1 MYHTSNIQNNIH
13 DYQKLKNFNNIFW
26 FEKAFLMYDMCVVN
40 FSMLL
45 DTHVIKTKNYFEKY
59 VLSVCIY
66 TNTQHRTY
74 KKYQIIRII
83 MILYA

>member
-1 MYHTSNIQNNIH
+1 MYHNIQNNIY
-13 DYQKLKNFNNIFW
+13 DYQKLKNFKYIFW
-26 FEKAFLMYDMCVVN
+26 FEKVFLMYMCGK
-40 FSMLL
+40 FF
-45 DTHVIKTKNYFEKY
+45 HVTIHMSSRLKIILKNMF
-59 VLSVCIY
+59 VCVY